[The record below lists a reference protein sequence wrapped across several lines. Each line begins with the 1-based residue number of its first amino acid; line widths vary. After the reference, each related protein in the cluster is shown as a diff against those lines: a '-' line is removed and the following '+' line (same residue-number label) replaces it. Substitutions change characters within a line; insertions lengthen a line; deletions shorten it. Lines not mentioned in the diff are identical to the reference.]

1 MIICGYF
8 VGRTVIFLEFA
19 LTEYLLLT
27 PGVVAGISDH
37 FNLNWHFLFVYLFLF
52 WRCLTKKVSNPQA
65 VELIIV
71 TMEKN
76 PFSNM
81 ERFERWRYGSRMVEK
96 QIKVVVRGRRFGG
109 AYESWN
115 ALMVSH
121 Y

>member
-1 MIICGYF
+1 M
-8 VGRTVIFLEFA
+8 
-19 LTEYLLLT
+19 
-27 PGVVAGISDH
+27 
-37 FNLNWHFLFVYLFLF
+37 
-52 WRCLTKKVSNPQA
+52 KKVSNPQA